1 MGTGVD
7 IVRPNELGPRELG
20 LWRAFTTARPD
31 LYASPFFHPEF
42 TRIAGEIAP
51 GAQVAIF
58 HERGEIAGF
67 FPHQRRGRAVQPLGA
82 PLNDYHG
89 VIARQGFEA
98 PLEAL
103 PDLLDAGSVAV
114 NGWVG
119 QAGAGTGRHTLQA
132 HLPDGWD
139 AYDAERRALHPK
151 YFKDKDR
158 ARRAL
163 ERDFGEARVT
173 MGHRSDWLLDR
184 LVTLKSEQYRR
195 SRLHDIFACGWTAD
209 LLRGLMGSRSEDFGA
224 SVAVL
229 EAGEDVIATE
239 FAIHAGDR
247 YHFWLPAYE
256 LSAARYSPGILLSL
270 ETMRLGVERG
280 FATFDYGFEGE
291 GYKKYACNRRED
303 VREAV
308 VQPPGLMGALAGGEG
323 RLATSIR
330 RRWATIDACETTLVG
345 RAKGLV
351 MAASAALARTTPM
364 VAMTVCCL

>member
-7 IVRPNELGPRELG
+7 IVRPQELGTQELT
-20 LWRAFTTARPD
+20 LWRAFVAANPA
-31 LYASPFFHPEF
+31 YASPFFHPQF
-42 TRIAGEIAP
+42 TQIAGQIAP

-82 PLNDYHG
+82 PMNDYHG
-89 VIARQGFEA
+89 VIARPGFDL
-98 PLEAL
+98 PLETL
-103 PDLLDAGSVAV
+103 PDLLGAGSAAV

-119 QAGAGTGRHTLQA
+119 QAGQGTARDTLQA
-132 HLPDGWD
+132 HLPNGWA
-139 AYDAERRALHPK
+139 AYDAERRALHGK

-158 ARRAL
+158 ARRGL
-163 ERDFGEARVT
+163 EREFGEMRVSL
-173 MGHRSDWLLDR
+173 GHRGDWLLDR

-209 LLRGLMGSRSEDFGA
+209 LLSALTQSRDSDFGA
-224 SVAVL
+224 SMAVL
-229 EAGEDVIATE
+229 EAGGETLATE
-239 FAIHAGDR
+239 FAIHAGGR
-247 YHFWLPAYE
+247 YHFWLPVYE
-256 LSAARYSPGILLSL
+256 TKAARYSPGILLSL
-270 ETMRLGVERG
+270 ETMRLGVEQG
-280 FATFDYGFEGE
+280 FTTFDYGFEGE
-291 GYKKYACNRRED
+291 GYKKYACNRRES

-308 VQPPGLMGALAGGEG
+308 VQSSGRMGALAGVEG

-351 MAASAALARTTPM
+351 MAASAALARTTP
-364 VAMTVCCL
+364 VYAAMTLACI